1 MQILVTNDDG
11 PDSPFVAPL
20 IRAAASLGTVTVVLP
35 ASERSWTAKAMTRYA
50 DLPLARRDHPDRDGN
65 AVSGF
70 TLGGTPAD
78 CVNAGCYLLGPRPP
92 DLVLS
97 GVNAGENT
105 GVSYAAGSG
114 TIGACLEANIA
125 LVPAIALSQQLTP
138 AGFASWAARAPAEPG
153 TELGDALAQLDRLLP
168 ALLADLLPRADRPG
182 EREPGYPLT
191 WSVNIPSRLAPDW
204 RLVPCALERA
214 RYGSCFERHGD
225 VLRHAGAAAIR
236 SPDRGAD
243 IDVLAKGSVSL
254 TRIDLWALG
263 QEVLP
268 D

>member
-11 PDSPFVAPL
+11 PASPLVSPL

-35 ASERSWTAKAMTRYA
+35 ATERSWTAKAMTRYA

-138 AGFASWAARAPAEPG
+138 AGFASWAAPRAGRAGNRARRRARAARP
-153 TELGDALAQLDRLLP
+153 LAAR
-168 ALLADLLPRADRPG
+168 ATRRSAASADRPG
-182 EREPGYPLT
+182 T
-191 WSVNIPSRLAPDW
+191 
-204 RLVPCALERA
+204 RA
-214 RYGSCFERHGD
+214 RYPTHSG
-225 VLRHAGAAAIR
+225 V
-236 SPDRGAD
+236 
-243 IDVLAKGSVSL
+243 
-254 TRIDLWALG
+254 
-263 QEVLP
+263 
-268 D
+268 